1 MRPSPERRAEL
12 VERIYDAAFDDAA
25 LEELSANLGEALG
38 VEQVLVSTRR
48 GREMIDLAILGPPRA
63 MEDYAAHYWRID
75 PWTPAILGVPTGRFA
90 FGDELVPTAMVKETE
105 FYHDFARPQGV
116 LSPMGGRLMLDA
128 ETYLNISINRPG
140 ASPGFREADRNDLA
154 DVAGHVRRMVQLRR
168 RFEQARAQGL
178 AAAAIDGLSFG
189 LALTEADGRLLF
201 ANRALE
207 AMAEARQGVS
217 LAGGRLAA
225 AAHREVDRLAA
236 LIFDAALR
244 RRSGVCALA
253 GPDGEPRFNA
263 IATPASPRNPF
274 GASAAGALALVAV
287 SPSRAT
293 PTDASAIIGKLFGL
307 SGAESEIVTA
317 LWAGEAPQAIA
328 ERRGVRPTTLKTQLD
343 AIYRKTGVANQREL
357 MRLLAGAP
365 QIRFEG

>member
-1 MRPSPERRAEL
+1 MRAGPDRRAEL

-25 LEELSANLGEALG
+25 FGKLSANLGEALG

-48 GREMIDLAILGPPRA
+48 GREMIDLAILGPPSA

-75 PWTPAILGVPTGRFA
+75 PWSRAILGVPTGRFA
-90 FGDELVPTAMVKETE
+90 FGDELVPTAMVRETE

-116 LSPMGGRLMLDA
+116 LFPMGGRLTLDA

-140 ASPGFREADRNDLA
+140 ASPVFREADRQDLA
-154 DVAGHVRRMVQLRR
+154 DIAGHVRRMVQLRR

-178 AAAAIDGLSFG
+178 ATAAIDGLSFG
-189 LALTEADGRLLF
+189 LALTEADGRLLV

-217 LAGGRLAA
+217 LVGRRLAA
-225 AAHREVDRLAA
+225 AAHRQADRLAS
-236 LIFDAALR
+236 LIFDAAHL

-253 GPDGEPRFNA
+253 GADGAPWGSA
-263 IATPASPRNPF
+263 IATPASPRNPY
-274 GASAAGALALVAV
+274 GASTVGALALVAV
-287 SPSRAT
+287 SPAHAT
-293 PTDASAIIGKLFGL
+293 PADAGAIIAQLFGL
-307 SGAESEIVTA
+307 SRAESEIVAA

-328 ERRGVRPTTLKTQLD
+328 ERRDVRPTTLKTQLD
-343 AIYRKTGVANQREL
+343 AIYRKTGLANQRQL

-365 QIRFEG
+365 QIRFKG

>member
-12 VERIYDAAFDDAA
+12 VERVYDAAFDDATFA
-25 LEELSANLGEALG
+25 RLSGNLGEALG

-48 GREMIDLAILGPPRA
+48 GRELVDLAILGPPGA

-75 PWTPAILGVPTGRFA
+75 PWTPAILDVPPGRFA
-90 FGDELVPTAMVKETE
+90 FGDELVPTAVVKESE
-105 FYHDFARPQGV
+105 FYNDFARPQGV
-116 LSPMGGRLMLDA
+116 LFPMGGRLTLDA

-140 ASPGFREADRNDLA
+140 DQPAFREADRRDLTEFA
-154 DVAGHVRRMVQLRR
+154 QHVRRMVQLRR
-168 RFEQARAQGL
+168 RFEAARAQAL
-178 AAAAIDGLSFG
+178 TAAAIDGLSFG

-201 ANRALE
+201 ANRTLE
-207 AMAEARQGVS
+207 AMAQGRQGVS

-225 AAHREVDRLAA
+225 AAHRDADRLAS

-244 RRSGVCALA
+244 RRSNVCALA
-253 GPDGEPRFNA
+253 GPDGHAAISA

-287 SPSRAT
+287 SLTRAT
-293 PTDASAIIGKLFGL
+293 PGDAAAMLTRLFAL
-307 SGAESEIVTA
+307 SEAESEIVAA
-317 LWAGEAPQAIA
+317 LWAGEESRAIA
-328 ERRGVRPTTLKTQLD
+328 VRRSVRPTTLKSQLD

-365 QIRFEG
+365 QIRFKG